1 MTTGYIIGRAVGY
14 NLILI
19 ICCVLGILL
28 AKKDSWGWLIYW
40 IGVGFTA
47 FSFFGNI
54 SRNLKLFGG
63 LPTSTIA
70 SLIAFVVIAIAGSI
84 LIRKRRK

>member
-28 AKKDSWGWLIYW
+28 AKKDNWGWLIYC
-40 IGVGFTA
+40 IGVGYTA
-47 FSFFGNI
+47 FALFGNI
-54 SRNLKLFGG
+54 TRYLNLLGR
-63 LPTSTIA
+63 LPVTSTA
-70 SLIAFVVIAIAGSI
+70 SLTAFIVIAINI
-84 LIRKRRK
+84 IHKI